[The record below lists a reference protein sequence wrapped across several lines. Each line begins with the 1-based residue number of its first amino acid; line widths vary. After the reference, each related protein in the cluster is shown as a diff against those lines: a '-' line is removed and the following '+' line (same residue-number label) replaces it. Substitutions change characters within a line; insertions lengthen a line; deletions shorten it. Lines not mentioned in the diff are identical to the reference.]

1 MKVLTG
7 GKLIDGTG
15 AGPQPDATVVVRDE
29 RIEAVITG
37 PAGEWPQDAEII
49 DVSGMTIL
57 PGLIDCHDHMAM
69 HGYDLARRWGI
80 DEPQSTRTLRTAKVL
95 EQTLA
100 MGYTAVR
107 DAAGLD
113 AGFKRAID
121 EGLISGP
128 RLVVSL
134 CIISPIG
141 GIGDRVSPSGF
152 SCCVPQDPLLPDG
165 VVNSLADVRPVVR
178 RVVRAGADVI
188 KCATT
193 GGASSRPE
201 HGPRDGAFNLDEM
214 QALTEEAHAL
224 DRRVMCH
231 ALGGRGLRIAIEA
244 GVDSIEHGCYLDE
257 EPELLDAMAE
267 RGIFFVPTFAVYDFH
282 RKSPLPHIR
291 ERAHHLREHH
301 IESLRRA
308 LRRGGQDRRR
318 NRRRR
323 PRSSVERSRDRVP
336 RPRRSEPAPGIT
348 GGNRMGRRMPRPR
361 TRVWDNRERQARR
374 SDRRRRGSARRR
386 DDPAEPRPY
395 RAGAQRRSGRGEPHA
410 QCGGGGGKAVREAS
424 SMSGPTRP
432 LALVTGASGG
442 IGADLARELAKDG
455 HDLVLS
461 ARTVPAM
468 EALAAELEAY
478 GATSVVIA
486 ADLAKPAAAAEL
498 FGTLEARGLQIDVLV
513 NNAGLG
519 GVGRFDQTDPQRVS
533 DMLMINVVALTELTR
548 LLVPGMVARRRG
560 KVLLVASTA
569 SFQPGPRMAV
579 YFATKAY
586 VLSLG
591 EALAYELRRT
601 GVTVTTLCPG
611 ATATNFFKAAGAN
624 EIALAAGDECGGSG
638 AHRLSCLAR
647 PAGGS

>member
-1 MKVLTG
+1 MIKVLQG
-7 GKLIDGTG
+7 AKLVDGTG
-15 AGPQPDATVVVRDE
+15 AGPVARTTVVVRDQ
-29 RIEAVITG
+29 RIEAVTTR
-37 PAGEWPQDAEII
+37 PADEWPDDAEII
-49 DVSGMTIL
+49 DVSGMTLL

-95 EQTLA
+95 QQTLEA
-100 MGYTAVR
+100 GYTAVR

-121 EGLISGP
+121 EGLIPGP

-152 SCCVPQDPLLPDG
+152 SCCVPHDPLLPDG

-257 EPELLDAMAE
+257 EPELLDKMAQ

-291 ERAHHLREHH
+291 ERAHHLQEHH

-308 LRRGGQDRRR
+308 FAAGVKIAAGTDAGGHGHPSNALEIERLVKAGLTPLQALRAATGRAAECIGREHDLGTIEKGKLADLVVVDGDPLEDVTILQKPENITLVLKDGRIVGDRR
-318 NRRRR
+318 
-323 PRSSVERSRDRVP
+323 
-336 RPRRSEPAPGIT
+336 A
-348 GGNRMGRRMPRPR
+348 
-361 TRVWDNRERQARR
+361 QARR
-374 SDRRRRGSARRR
+374 
-386 DDPAEPRPY
+386 
-395 RAGAQRRSGRGEPHA
+395 
-410 QCGGGGGKAVREAS
+410 
-424 SMSGPTRP
+424 
-432 LALVTGASGG
+432 
-442 IGADLARELAKDG
+442 
-455 HDLVLS
+455 
-461 ARTVPAM
+461 
-468 EALAAELEAY
+468 
-478 GATSVVIA
+478 
-486 ADLAKPAAAAEL
+486 
-498 FGTLEARGLQIDVLV
+498 
-513 NNAGLG
+513 
-519 GVGRFDQTDPQRVS
+519 
-533 DMLMINVVALTELTR
+533 
-548 LLVPGMVARRRG
+548 
-560 KVLLVASTA
+560 
-569 SFQPGPRMAV
+569 
-579 YFATKAY
+579 
-586 VLSLG
+586 
-591 EALAYELRRT
+591 
-601 GVTVTTLCPG
+601 
-611 ATATNFFKAAGAN
+611 
-624 EIALAAGDECGGSG
+624 
-638 AHRLSCLAR
+638 
-647 PAGGS
+647 